1 MILVAILKERV
12 VEATGENDAH
22 SGGLPRIGQG
32 FEGSC
37 IACSR
42 VLGISSEHH
51 AIMIGGG
58 EIDVENHVIDDF
70 TFGEQTRIADD
81 VGNA

>member
-22 SGGLPRIGQG
+22 SGGLPRIGQC

-58 EIDVENHVIDDF
+58 RAQAIDLCLNHKLRSFPACRDS
-70 TFGEQTRIADD
+70 G
-81 VGNA
+81 